1 LKFKKIT
8 TGIVDGSGRTKK
20 FMNAL
25 AGTQMTTALLN
36 VI

>member
-1 LKFKKIT
+1 LKFKKLT
-8 TGIVDGSGRTKK
+8 TGIVDGGGRTEQ

-25 AGTQMTTALLN
+25 AGTQMATALLN